1 MAERGGQLG
10 NHNAARGTDWREAIR
25 YALAKKGRD
34 EEGDDP
40 AYIKG
45 LRLCAG
51 KFVKAACKGDLQA
64 LKELGDRMDGKAA
77 QSIELG
83 GPDGGPIPA
92 VAWSILPVTPIDKA
106 DESD

>member
-1 MAERGGQLG
+1 MAGAPEG
-10 NHNAARGTDWREAIR
+10 NKNAARGKDWREAIR

-34 EEGDDP
+34 VEGDDP
-40 AYIKG
+40 AYTKG
-45 LRLCAG
+45 LRYCAG
-51 KFVKAACKGDLQA
+51 KFVEAACKGDLQA

-92 VAWSILPVTPIDKA
+92 VAWSILPVTPIDKT